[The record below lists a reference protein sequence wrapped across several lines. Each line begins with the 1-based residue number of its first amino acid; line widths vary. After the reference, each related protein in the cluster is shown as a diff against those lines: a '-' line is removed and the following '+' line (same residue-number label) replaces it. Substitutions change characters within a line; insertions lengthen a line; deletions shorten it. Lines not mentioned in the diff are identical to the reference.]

1 MGNLNVA
8 NRTLAVMD
16 NLAFLRRLN
25 NECIDLIAID
35 PPFAANE
42 TFTGRPRPPISDAEY
57 AEEIALAQAHGVEH
71 NEGRGET
78 RVRDIWSWDED
89 VHPAWKMQ
97 IEDDYPS
104 VHAVV
109 QAVEACASERIA
121 AYISYMA
128 VRLIECRRVLKPTGS
143 IYLHC
148 DDHANY
154 ALQMLLNAIFGAEN
168 RQSQIAWRRAVAHND
183 ARRYGRILDHI
194 LFFSKTDTYTW
205 NGEAVSEPKTDE
217 ELRAAYPSQDQ
228 HGRYR
233 SDNLTGPLHEAQR
246 GSPSTLTWQGY
257 DVFEMGRCWS
267 VPRTGRYAE
276 YIEREFIPGYRAIA
290 DLHQRL
296 DALETA
302 GLIHHPERGR
312 WPGIK
317 RYAAADPG
325 IPPQN
330 LILSPHGFTN
340 YSAGRGEYTGYSTQK
355 PLALYER
362 LIAASSNPEDVVLD
376 VFAGCATTAIAA
388 ERLGRQW
395 IACDMAY
402 RAWTMLKRRFYL
414 NGIALDGMTDAT
426 RDALA
431 SVRKDRAFQEPQQW
445 TSSHTVGPT
454 ELPQRDDTD
463 PDPYHALFPA
473 QRSARPTTQSASW
486 SGRISKEDAKQLLM
500 DQFGPRCWGCGYEPR
515 RPNGSLDETLLEVD
529 HIRARRAAQGT
540 QGNDELYNL
549 ALLHRTCNGIKR
561 NRMTLEEL
569 RNHNAMHGLLYVEKV
584 SDLVDLYEATQF
596 AAEQI
601 AIHTARYGLQT
612 EPSVTE

>member
-1 MGNLNVA
+1 MSELNVA
-8 NRTLAVMD
+8 NRTLAIMD
-16 NLAFLRRLN
+16 NLSFLRSIN

-42 TFTGRPRPPISDAEY
+42 TFTGRPRPPISDTEY
-57 AEEIALAQAHGVEH
+57 AEELALAQVHGVAH
-71 NEGRGET
+71 SEGRGGT
-78 RVRDIWSWDED
+78 RVSDIWNWDED

-97 IEDDYPS
+97 IEDDYPA

-109 QAVEACASERIA
+109 QAVEACATEREA

-128 VRLIECRRVLKPTGS
+128 VRLIECHRILKPTGS

-154 ALQMLLNAIFGAEN
+154 ALQMLLNCIFGAEN
-168 RQSQIAWRRAVAHND
+168 RRNQIVWRRATAHND
-183 ARRYGRILDHI
+183 SRRYGRILDHI
-194 LFFSKTDTYTW
+194 LFYAKTASYTW
-205 NGEAVSEPKTDE
+205 NGEAIAEAKTDE
-217 ELRAAYPSQDQ
+217 QLREAYPSQDERD
-228 HGRYR
+228 RYR
-233 SDNLTGPLHEAQR
+233 ASDLTGPLHDAQR
-246 GSPSTLTWQGY
+246 GSASTLPWRGY

-276 YIEREFIPGYRAIA
+276 YIEREFIPGYRDMEDI
-290 DLHQRL
+290 HQRL
-296 DALETA
+296 DALDAA
-302 GLIHHPERGR
+302 GLIHHPARGR
-312 WPGIK
+312 WPGLK
-317 RYAAADPG
+317 RYAASDAG
-325 IPPQN
+325 NPPQN
-330 LILSPHGFTN
+330 LILTPTGFTN
-340 YSAGRGEYTGYSTQK
+340 YSAGRGEYSGYSTQK

-362 LIAASSNPEDVVLD
+362 IIAASSNPGDVVLD

-414 NGIALDGMTDAT
+414 NGIALEGMTDST
-426 RDALA
+426 RDVLA

-445 TSSHTVGPT
+445 TTSRTIGPP

-463 PDPYHALFPA
+463 PEPYYALFPA
-473 QRSARPTTQSASW
+473 QRSARPTTQSSSW
-486 SGRISKEDAKQLLM
+486 SGRIPKDEAKRLLI
-500 DQFGPRCWGCGYEPR
+500 DRFGPRCWGCGYEPR

-529 HIRARRAAQGT
+529 HIRARRAAEGT
-540 QGNDELYNL
+540 PGNDELYNL

-561 NRMTLEEL
+561 NRLTLEEL
-569 RNHNAMHGLLYVEKV
+569 RSHNAMHGLLYVNSV
-584 SDLVDLYEATQF
+584 SDLVDLYEATAF

-601 AIHTARYGLQT
+601 AMHATQQKPPTGQPA
-612 EPSVTE
+612 

>member
-8 NRTLAVMD
+8 NRTLAIMD
-16 NLAFLRRLN
+16 NLAFLRSLN

-42 TFTGRPRPPISDAEY
+42 TFTGRPRPPISDAEF
-57 AEEIALAQAHGVEH
+57 AEEIAQAQAHGVAH
-71 NEGRGET
+71 NEGQGQT
-78 RVRDIWSWDED
+78 RVSDIWNWDED

-104 VHAVV
+104 IHAAV
-109 QAVEACASERIA
+109 QAVEACASERLA
-121 AYISYMA
+121 AYIAYMA

-143 IYLHC
+143 IYVHC
-148 DDHANY
+148 DDHANF
-154 ALQMLLNAIFGAEN
+154 ALQLLMSAIFGEEN
-168 RQSQIAWRRAVAHND
+168 HQNQIVWRRATAHND
-183 ARRYGRILDHI
+183 ANRYGRILDHI
-194 LFFSKTDTYTW
+194 LFFGKTDAYTW
-205 NGEAVSEPKTDE
+205 NGEAVSESKTDE
-217 ELRAAYPSQDQ
+217 ELRTAYPSRDER
-228 HGRYR
+228 GRYR
-233 SDNLTGPLHEAQR
+233 SADLTGPLHEAQL
-246 GSPSTLTWQGY
+246 GSPSTQPWQRY

-276 YIEREFIPGYRAIA
+276 YIEREFIPGYRAIE

-296 DALETA
+296 EALDAA

-312 WPGIK
+312 WPGLK

-325 IPPQN
+325 ISPQN
-330 LILSPHGFTN
+330 LILSPIGFTN

-355 PLALYER
+355 PLGLYER
-362 LIAASSNPEDVVLD
+362 IIAASSNPGDVVLD

-388 ERLGRQW
+388 ERL
-395 IACDMAY
+395 D
-402 RAWTMLKRRFYL
+402 RFYL
-414 NGIALDGMTDAT
+414 NGIALEGMTDAT
-426 RDALA
+426 KDALA
-431 SVRKDRAFQEPQQW
+431 SVRKGAGFQEPQQW
-445 TSSHTVGPT
+445 TSSHTIGPD
-454 ELPQRDDTD
+454 ELPERDDVD
-463 PDPYHALFPA
+463 PEPHYALFPA
-473 QRSARPTTQSASW
+473 QRSPKPTTQSSSW
-486 SGRISKEDAKQLLM
+486 SGRIPKDEAKRLLM

-529 HIRARRAAQGT
+529 HIRARRAAQGA

-561 NRMTLEEL
+561 NRLTLEEL
-569 RNHNAMHGLLYVEKV
+569 RNHNAMHGLLYVDKV

-601 AIHTARYGLQT
+601 AIHTARYGLQADAGG
-612 EPSVTE
+612 